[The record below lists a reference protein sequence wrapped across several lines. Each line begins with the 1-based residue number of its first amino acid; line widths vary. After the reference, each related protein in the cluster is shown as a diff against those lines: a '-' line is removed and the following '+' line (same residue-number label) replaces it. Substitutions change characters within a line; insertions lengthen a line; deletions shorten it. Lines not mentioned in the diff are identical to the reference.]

1 MQIQLALKS
10 IKAGFLHKPI
20 VHLLLIIIVGFIA
33 YSNTFDV
40 PFYFDDEVGIS
51 GNPLIKDLRF
61 FLAPST
67 AKEYNQFGQ
76 YDALKMR
83 YVGFLTFAMNYK
95 LHGLDVTGYHIFNI
109 SVHIINALLV
119 YWLVVLT
126 FKTPYFEV
134 SVISVSEQ
142 TQKTDT
148 VHYSP
153 IHLFTYLPLF
163 IALFSALLFVCHPI
177 QTQAVTYIS
186 QRFAS
191 LAAMFY
197 LLSIVM
203 YIKARLGQNTEHRIQ
218 NTDNKTS
225 CHSCKSRNPETKDWI
240 PVSTGMTN
248 MSGKRLH
255 KIFSLYSVLWYLGSV
270 FSAILAMKTKEIAFT
285 LPFVIALYEFMFF
298 KEKFKKRILYL
309 APILLTMLIIPLS
322 LIEMDKSLGDLLGD
336 INKTTKVSTEM
347 SRWDYLFTQFR
358 VIVTYIRLI
367 FLPINQN
374 LDYDYPI
381 YRSLFTPSVFLSF
394 LLLLSIFGLGIY
406 LLYRSRFT
414 ACPALRSEAGVHSSP
429 TPNSELLTP
438 NSRLVSFGIFW
449 FFITL
454 SVESSIIPIAD
465 VIFEHRLYLPS
476 IGAIIAITSLVF
488 TVHSSWFRAYKR
500 WNAIAIVL
508 FGLITVVFAGAAY
521 QRNTV
526 WQNEV
531 SLWEDIV
538 RKSPNKARGH
548 NNLGAAYDKKE
559 CWMRLFKNSR

>member
-1 MQIQLALKS
+1 MHRASWILYLCS
-10 IKAGFLHKPI
+10 
-20 VHLLLIIIVGFIA
+20 LL
-33 YSNTFDV
+33 
-40 PFYFDDEVGIS
+40 
-51 GNPLIKDLRF
+51 
-61 FLAPST
+61 
-67 AKEYNQFGQ
+67 
-76 YDALKMR
+76 
-83 YVGFLTFAMNYK
+83 
-95 LHGLDVTGYHIFNI
+95 
-109 SVHIINALLV
+109 
-119 YWLVVLT
+119 
-126 FKTPYFEV
+126 
-134 SVISVSEQ
+134 
-142 TQKTDT
+142 
-148 VHYSP
+148 
-153 IHLFTYLPLF
+153 
-163 IALFSALLFVCHPI
+163 
-177 QTQAVTYIS
+177 
-186 QRFAS
+186 
-191 LAAMFY
+191 
-197 LLSIVM
+197 
-203 YIKARLGQNTEHRIQ
+203 
-218 NTDNKTS
+218 
-225 CHSCKSRNPETKDWI
+225 
-240 PVSTGMTN
+240 
-248 MSGKRLH
+248 
-255 KIFSLYSVLWYLGSV
+255 
-270 FSAILAMKTKEIAFT
+270 SAILAMKTKEIAFT

-322 LIEMDKSLGDLLGD
+322 LIDMNRPLGEILGGID
-336 INKTTKVSTEM
+336 ESTRKIIATEVSTT

-548 NNLGAAYDKKE
+548 NNLGAAYGSKGLTDKAIEHFQIALRLKPDLAEVHNNLGNAYVEKGMLNEAIQAYRRALWLKPDYAEAYNNLGVAYDKKE
-559 CWMRLFKNSR
+559 CWMRLFKHTT